1 MSVVGSGTT
10 RRCGSRPLRRH
21 NPTKCRAAWLG
32 DQTEES
38 LPAHPPALLT
48 FGPDPKM
55 NSNLFGWL
63 APIAASSPTS
73 HRDHFPDWSLLRLI
87 QAAEQ
92 SGANRCSPEEGRG
105 LISAAFVVAWDF
117 WFQTL
122 PSLARISA
130 SFTPARGI
138 IKKIK
143 KLHPIG
149 RYQLLLKSELHDCP
163 DAQGAKRSSSQMEG
177 R

>member
-1 MSVVGSGTT
+1 MWLSSLQKTKIKTPQSVELHDWGIKP
-10 RRCGSRPLRRH
+10 RRVC
-21 NPTKCRAAWLG
+21 TA
-32 DQTEES
+32 Q
-38 LPAHPPALLT
+38 PPALLT

-105 LISAAFVVAWDF
+105 LISAAFVVTWDF

-122 PSLARISA
+122 RRLARMSA
-130 SFTPARGI
+130 SFYTCEGHKVNCIRLAVISYSGGLNCMTAPMLGE
-138 IKKIK
+138 
-143 KLHPIG
+143 PNG
-149 RYQLLLKSELHDCP
+149 P
-163 DAQGAKRSSSQMEG
+163 VAKWKEGNQMG
-177 R
+177 LCIS